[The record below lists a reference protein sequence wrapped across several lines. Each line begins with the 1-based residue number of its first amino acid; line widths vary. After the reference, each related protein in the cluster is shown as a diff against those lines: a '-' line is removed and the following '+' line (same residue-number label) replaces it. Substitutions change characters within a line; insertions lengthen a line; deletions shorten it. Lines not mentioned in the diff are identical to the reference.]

1 MTASRATRRAVGI
14 TMLLIVAGL
23 YWLIALVCDMASPR
37 LKWFVIPV
45 LLAMTLFVFARKFT
59 RGVKKYLDATE
70 SYAQRRI
77 DTPALPPTFR
87 FITHDTTLPQVISR
101 LGPASRVVTLP
112 CDIVMET

>member
-1 MTASRATRRAVGI
+1 
-14 TMLLIVAGL
+14 MLLIVAGL